1 MLIVQWEELHPAGN
15 LSLNTANVPKFSPLL
30 EMVTVELKSVLEV
43 QSLLEVGLSQVQP
56 LSRV

>member
-1 MLIVQWEELHPAGN
+1 
-15 LSLNTANVPKFSPLL
+15 
-30 EMVTVELKSVLEV
+30 MVTVELKSVLEV